1 MKKYIIDEI
10 KKLNKKTFGISELEE
25 KIIKNNKRYIDQY
38 GYTDFYEI
46 INELV
51 EENVLEPIKNSFSSG
66 RTNLGYSRYKLV
78 SKKEDLNY
86 LKTEILYLHPSLC
99 NNIYIK
105 KIDKYLVDKDKV
117 LILDKYLKDKNNL
130 SFRYTANERS
140 YEIFGDE
147 KYILSKEGTRLLNN
161 LNITLED
168 LNCYKTNESFFYAYE
183 EKDII
188 NALII
193 ENKDTYTSLYKYFLD
208 NEGLILFSKQIN
220 LLIYGE
226 GKKIVSSFSYIND
239 LVKDNKIHE
248 ILYFGD
254 IDAEG
259 LRIFEKLNKKY
270 PEFNIIPFSQ
280 MYRELLSKAS
290 ELHTLKNKQM
300 PYVDGEFIKLID
312 YDIQDKLLDI
322 VTNSYYIPQEALNSY
337 ELFKLINKR

>member
-1 MKKYIIDEI
+1 M
-10 KKLNKKTFGISELEE
+10 
-25 KIIKNNKRYIDQY
+25 
-38 GYTDFYEI
+38 
-46 INELV
+46 
-51 EENVLEPIKNSFSSG
+51 
-66 RTNLGYSRYKLV
+66 
-78 SKKEDLNY
+78 
-86 LKTEILYLHPSLC
+86 
-99 NNIYIK
+99 
-105 KIDKYLVDKDKV
+105 DKDKV
-117 LILDKYLKDKNNL
+117 LILDKYLKDNNNI

-147 KYILSKEGTRLLNN
+147 KYILSKEGTHLLNN

-183 EKDII
+183 KKDII
-188 NALII
+188 NALVI

-208 NEGLILFSKQIN
+208 NEGLNLFSKQIN

-239 LVKDNKIHE
+239 VVKNNKIHE

-300 PYVDGEFIKLID
+300 PYVSGEFIKLID

-322 VTNSYYIPQEALNSY
+322 VTDSYYIPQEALNSY